1 MNKHAYKAEV
11 SPPDAVAHTKG
22 HRKGMPGKKEFW
34 IKTGVLIFIGLIG
47 IFRPDVLIS
56 FFTFPGTGPVRAYH
70 VLWAIAVFILIKRM
84 MPRFNKKISSRKIF
98 GRFYIPARG
107 ITPKRDETLRRLK
120 AMADRGALKSAF
132 YWLLLVADMGLW
144 RMVGMF
150 NDTWICI
157 TVLFFVFMDQFCVSV
172 FCPFK
177 WLTKG
182 KCCSTCRI
190 NNWGYTMAFSPLI
203 FIPSFWSWS
212 VVALSIIVIIQWEH
226 LYHRHPE
233 RFFETH
239 NAALM
244 CRNCV
249 VECTGTRKL
258 H

>member
-1 MNKHAYKAEV
+1 
-11 SPPDAVAHTKG
+11 
-22 HRKGMPGKKEFW
+22 MPGKKEFW
-34 IKTGVLIFIGLIG
+34 VKTGVLVFVGLIG
-47 IFRPDVLIS
+47 IFRPDVLAS

-70 VLWAIAVFILIKRM
+70 VLWAFTVFILIKRM
-84 MPRFNKKISSRKIF
+84 IPRYNKKISSRKIF
-98 GRFYIPARG
+98 GDFYDPAEG
-107 ITPKRDETLRRLK
+107 ITPKRDEKLIRLK

-132 YWLLLVADMGLW
+132 YWLLLLADMALW

-150 NDTWICI
+150 NDTWIYI

-177 WLTKG
+177 WLARG

-190 NNWGYTMAFSPLI
+190 NNWGYIMAFSPLI
-203 FIPSFWSWS
+203 FIPSFWTWS
-212 VVALSIIVIIQWEH
+212 IIALSIVVVIQWEY
-226 LYHRHPE
+226 LYYRHPE

-249 VECTGTRKL
+249 LECTGTRKL
-258 H
+258 N